1 MNNQIIKNKSVIS
14 IIVGVIYFILNVKSN
29 GPTYQQ
35 DEIGYL
41 VNAAFLGG
49 NVIDGYSSYHAGY
62 SIFLTPIFLLFE
74 NPFEI
79 WPAVVFINSLFW
91 AGSFYIS
98 IKIIDIIYPQINPGK
113 ITFSLILS
121 FAYSSW
127 ISITGY
133 AFSQSC
139 YVFIYMMTA
148 YLLINGLIK
157 KESYTSSFSLAVG
170 FLYWVHPTAV
180 GPIMASF
187 LMVIVYGMIHKKWTD
202 IAKHIAIVLAM
213 IFVYKLGLQAL
224 MKSMMTPTEFV
235 ARAHY
240 PSIGL
245 VLESALSLKFWKDWL
260 IIFIGQLSYL
270 TIATFGIFAI
280 AVVVI
285 LNWVFSLGKI
295 NEATSIDNVKT
306 NFGMY
311 VLASLVAVAAIS
323 GASFASQSHGPSVD
337 EWFYGR
343 YIESVLLPLFLI
355 GSVEYKKTEMVKVLF
370 LCSSIVAIG
379 YLIYEVSGN
388 FTWINLV
395 NLQGFWPYLVFKQ
408 NLAVSFI
415 IGAIAVAAVLYM
427 GNRLILLPAVI
438 IYSLAFN
445 GNKEFHNNLYQA
457 YSKPSSM
464 VKFVRENFKP
474 GQCVAFDEYL
484 PKEHTNLMAERIRLY
499 SFYLFDYKFSRFAIN
514 KWYENCNGPILSF
527 KKVHDFGI
535 QVKQIAYE
543 SNTGLGLY
551 VKSEECKKNNSVC
564 NAPERF

>member
-1 MNNQIIKNKSVIS
+1 MNNQIIKNTSVIS

-62 SIFLTPIFLLFE
+62 SIFLTPIFLLFD

-91 AGSFYIS
+91 SGSFYFS

-187 LMVIVYGMIHKKWTD
+187 FMVIVYGMIHKKWTG

-280 AVVVI
+280 AVVVC
-285 LNWVFSLGKI
+285 LHWVFPISTVNKVS
-295 NEATSIDNVKT
+295 SIDNIKK
-306 NFGMY
+306 NIGIY
-311 VLASLVAVAAIS
+311 VIASLVAVAAIS

-343 YIESVLLPLFLI
+343 YIESVLLPLLLI
-355 GSVEYKKTEMVKVLF
+355 GSIEYKKTKTVEILF
-370 LCSSIVAIG
+370 LCVSITAIG
-379 YLIYEVSGN
+379 FLIYTISGN

-395 NLQGFWPYLVFKQ
+395 NLQGFWPYLIFHQ
-408 NLAVSFI
+408 NLAVSFF
-415 IGAIAVAAVLYM
+415 IGAVAVAVVLST
-427 GNRLILLPAVI
+427 GNRLLLLPLVI

-445 GNKEFHNNLYQA
+445 GNKDFHNNLYQA

-464 VKFVRENFKP
+464 VKFLRENFKS

-484 PKEHTNLMAERIRLY
+484 PKEHTNLMAERIRHY
-499 SFYLFDYKFSRFAIN
+499 SFYLFDYKFSRFTVDQ
-514 KWYENCNGPILSF
+514 WYERCNGPILSF
-527 KKVHDFGI
+527 KKVDDFNL
-535 QVKQIAYE
+535 QLKQIAYE
-543 SNTGLGLY
+543 SNSGLALY
-551 VKSEECKKNNSVC
+551 VKTEDCKKINNEC
-564 NAPERF
+564 NAPKKL